1 MSNYLPNQN
10 TAIGSRIYNAGITAD
25 ETDVAWALRSLADR
39 RTEYQL
45 YHDYLR
51 GNHRL
56 AFASSEYRAA
66 FAALLTGLHVNICP
80 AVVGALTDRLKVEGF
95 TALDGGEQ
103 AGQDAWALWEGAR
116 LGGTHNRVH
125 KEAIA
130 SGDAYLLV
138 WPDASGRARFY
149 PHTGL
154 TMTHEHDAE
163 EPDVITK
170 AAKLWKDGK
179 RYRLNLYYPDRI
191 EKYRTMADTSGATV
205 AAFGRYDDGD
215 GDDIRNDFGR
225 VPVFH
230 FPFDSDTHAH
240 GTAELRDIVPI
251 QDSLNKAMHDLMVA
265 CEVVAFPQRLIIGV
279 EEPVNDDGSPAALFQ
294 AGITRIMTV
303 ANPEAKAVTFP
314 AADIEKYQSVK
325 TGLYQDIAAIKGI
338 PIHYF
343 HLGGDFPSGESLK
356 VAESRLVSRV
366 DDTQV
371 DFGDVWADALAF
383 ALRVE
388 NGTETQLRTVWADAA
403 SRNERSEA
411 ETVAIMV
418 RDVGISQKEGWRRLR
433 FSGDEIATMEA
444 EKEMET
450 TTTAAAFGQAFDAG

>member
-1 MSNYLPNQN
+1 
-10 TAIGSRIYNAGITAD
+10 
-25 ETDVAWALRSLADR
+25 
-39 RTEYQL
+39 
-45 YHDYLR
+45 
-51 GNHRL
+51 
-56 AFASSEYRAA
+56 
-66 FAALLTGLHVNICP
+66 
-80 AVVGALTDRLKVEGF
+80 VEG
-95 TALDGGEQ
+95 
-103 AGQDAWALWEGAR
+103 W
-116 LGGTHNRVH
+116 
-125 KEAIA
+125 
-130 SGDAYLLV
+130 
-138 WPDASGRARFY
+138 
-149 PHTGL
+149 
-154 TMTHEHDAE
+154 
-163 EPDVITK
+163 
-170 AAKLWKDGK
+170 K
-179 RYRLNLYYPDRI
+179 RYRLNLYYADRI

-215 GDDIRNDFGR
+215 GDEIRNDFGR

-230 FPFDSDTHAH
+230 FPFDSDTHSH

-366 DDTQV
+366 EDTQV
-371 DFGDVWADALAF
+371 DFGDVWADVLAF

-388 NGTETQLRTVWADAA
+388 NGSDTQLRTVWADAA

-444 EKEMET
+444 EKELET
-450 TTTAAAFGQAFDAG
+450 TTPASAFGQAFDAG